1 MERRELMP
9 DSTYDAIVVGGGQ
22 HGMIIACY
30 LQKAGM
36 KTAIFEIKS
45 KIGGTM
51 TTVPGPIPSFNRNV
65 SANWTRFY
73 GHPAYNDFNLREK
86 GLEYIFPEGSEAMVF
101 DNDTCL
107 VGYTAL
113 KVVDEESGRTE
124 VSNKNLQKTLNEI
137 ARFSKKDADTAE
149 ELFRRYMVKW
159 KAAMGKYR
167 MTPPVPW
174 GQKNELEKLLEDP
187 KDGIDPVYQV
197 MTTTQMAY
205 DLFESEELRTLFIRA
220 AMTSFGGAPHDV
232 IGLHGFIHSIGLVL
246 SWEPAAIAKGG
257 TQSIT
262 DALMKAF
269 TEMEGEYFVSSEVT
283 KLLIENGKAVGIR
296 LKDGSEI
303 GAKKLVASNL
313 SALQSIE
320 LIGEDYLDPKIVRRV
335 RNIRYD
341 RHTVIW
347 AVVAMH
353 ELPQYKAASFN
364 PDLGPQPRLY
374 MGPLNAEYVANQY
387 LSEIYVKGIA
397 NRCYLYTGP
406 DSIWDSSRA
415 PDGKHIIGVE
425 EFSAPARFFSAS
437 HWQELHKEFEDA
449 IIREWQIYAPNMT
462 RDNVIACHLITPY
475 DIEQNYPNMHQ
486 GSISCGDMIVSQM
499 DRFRPTPELSN
510 YRTPIKNF
518 YLCGSACH
526 NGVGTGRGSSYNCY
540 QVIKEDIL

>member
-1 MERRELMP
+1 MP

-22 HGMIIACY
+22 HGMIVACY

-45 KIGGTM
+45 QIGGTM
-51 TTVPGPIPSFNRNV
+51 TSTVGPLPSFTRNV

-73 GHPAYNDFNLREK
+73 GHPAYEEFNLKEK
-86 GLEYIFPEGSEAMVF
+86 GLEYIFPDGNEAMIF

-107 VGYTAL
+107 VGYTYL
-113 KVVDEESGRTE
+113 KVVDEQTGRTE
-124 VSNKNLQKTLNEI
+124 LSKENMQKSLNEI

-149 ELFRRYMVKW
+149 EMFRRYMASW
-159 KAAMGKYR
+159 KSAIGKYR

-174 GQKNELEKLLEDP
+174 GQKNELEKLLDDP
-187 KDGIDPVYQV
+187 KDGIDPVYQH
-197 MTTTQMAY
+197 MTTAQLAY
-205 DLFESEELRTLFIRA
+205 DLFDSEELRTLFIRA

-232 IGLHGFIHSIGLVL
+232 IGLHGLIHALGLVL

-257 TQSIT
+257 SQSIT

-269 TEMEGEYFVSSEVT
+269 TEMGGEYNVRSEVT
-283 KLLIENGKAVGIR
+283 KLLLENGKTVGIR
-296 LKDGSEI
+296 LKDGSEF
-303 GAKKLVASNL
+303 GAKKLVVSNL

-320 LIGEDYLDPKIVRRV
+320 LIGEDYLDPKIVKRV
-335 RNIRYD
+335 RNIRQD

-347 AVVAMH
+347 GVVAMH

-364 PDLGPQPRLY
+364 PDCGPQPRLY
-374 MGPLNAEYVANQY
+374 IGPLNAEYVANQY

-397 NRCYLYTGP
+397 NRLYMYTGP

-425 EFSAPARFFSAS
+425 EFSAPARFFSAAR
-437 HWQELHKEFEDA
+437 WQELRNEFEDA
-449 IIREWQIYAPNMT
+449 IIREWQIYAPNMP
-462 RDNVIACHLITPY
+462 RDNVIACHWITPY
-475 DIEQNYPNMHQ
+475 DIQQYYPNMPS
-486 GSISCGDMIVSQM
+486 GSIACGDMITSQL

-510 YRTPIKNF
+510 YRTPIQNF

-540 QVIKEDIL
+540 QVIREDFF